1 MWFLF
6 WECFTDCLSYRGRFI
21 EYLLDRNDV
30 KEAWKDFTEHEFVRG
45 LGSGVLPV
53 DRFKQYLVQDYLY
66 LVNIYVQRE
75 LRCRFLR
82 AD

>member
-1 MWFLF
+1 M
-6 WECFTDCLSYRGRFI
+6 
-21 EYLLDRNDV
+21 

-45 LGSGVLPV
+45 LGSGALPV